1 MLILDYFLA
10 IKKLQFQSRLSTIYS
25 GGQKRAG
32 GGGGVA
38 AQPHSLGARRPA
50 AEELHGDRAVERLIV
65 TIV

>member
-1 MLILDYFLA
+1 LA
-10 IKKLQFQSRLSTIYS
+10 IKELQFQSRLSTIYS

-32 GGGGVA
+32 GGGVE
-38 AQPHSLGARRPA
+38 AQPHSLGARWPA